1 MKRPKTNS
9 KPKQNTNN
17 CIKIRGKNNKPN
29 ENLAPVIIITIN
41 NAPKENNKL
50 TKELPTFE
58 TVNIYLG
65 TYVFLIKDAL
75 PLIDQTA
82 LLVDSTIKLKITC
95 PEIK

>member
-1 MKRPKTNS
+1 M
-9 KPKQNTNN
+9 
-17 CIKIRGKNNKPN
+17 
-29 ENLAPVIIITIN
+29 IITIN

-82 LLVDSTIKLKITC
+82 LLVD
-95 PEIK
+95 